1 MLTLHRR
8 DLTAFRTVFRRCR
21 PTRAPGPNLLL
32 RVTVVGTTLRFLS
45 TTPDV
50 TLGYTRDG
58 EHRGDDLDWCLPGS
72 VLDVAEQTDTEAFEL
87 HPLGKTRVRVRW
99 PGGEREFDLVKANRP
114 VWPESP
120 DRWGQADG
128 LLLTALHEAGRTADR
143 SPGRW
148 ASHRVQLQ
156 GAAGRVVGTDTKQA
170 LIWDGFRFPFDES
183 VLVPAVAAFGS
194 KEWKR
199 EAVRV
204 GRTKSHVVF
213 AVGTWTL
220 GLAVDPSGKFPDATA
235 IVPKAQ
241 TPTVVHLSEDD
252 ARLALTRLN
261 DTPHDDDDTN
271 AVTLD
276 ATEGGVAVRWRLGDD
291 KPRNE
296 LRLPGSRSTGP
307 AVRYAFDRQYLLRGL
322 ALGFRTLK
330 VCGAHRPLAMT
341 DRHRLY
347 LAAGHDPSTAIP
359 PDDTVRTIGDAIS
372 PIVLRSQP
380 PNPEPPMPIPPTR
393 TGPPPDDAPAPDPLA
408 EAEAVRDLLAEAA
421 QRANQLVQMLKAK
434 RKADRAITQAVR
446 SLRALPLGGGT

>member
-8 DLTAFRTVFRRCR
+8 DLTTFRTVFRRCR
-21 PTRAPGPNLLL
+21 PTRAPDQLL
-32 RVTVVGTTLRFLS
+32 RVIVAGTSLRFLS

-50 TLGYTRDG
+50 TLGYTREC
-58 EHRGDDLDWCLPGS
+58 EHRGDDLDWCLPAA
-72 VLDVAEQTDTEAFEL
+72 VLELAEQTVTETFEL

-99 PGGEREFDLVKANRP
+99 PGGEREFELAKANRP
-114 VWPESP
+114 AWPDGP

-128 LLLTALHEAGRTADR
+128 LLLTALHETGRTADR

-156 GAAGRVVGTDTKQA
+156 GDAGRVVGTDTKQA
-170 LIWDGFRFPFDES
+170 LIWEGFRFPFNES

-204 GRTKSHVVF
+204 GRTKSQVVF
-213 AVGTWTL
+213 AVGPWTL
-220 GLAVDPSGKFPDATA
+220 GLTVDTTGKFPDATA

-241 TPTVVHLSEDD
+241 TPTLIHLSEDD
-252 ARLALTRLN
+252 ARLALARLN
-261 DTPHDDDDTN
+261 NTPDDDN
-271 AVTLD
+271 SVTID
-276 ATEGGVAVRWRLGDD
+276 AGDAGVAVRWRVGDD
-291 KPRNE
+291 KPPNE
-296 LRLPGSRSTGP
+296 LRLSGSRSSGP

-330 VCGAHRPLAMT
+330 VCGAHRPLTMT

-380 PNPEPPMPIPPTR
+380 PKPEPPMPIPPTR
-393 TGPPPDDAPAPDPLA
+393 TGPPPDDESAPDPLA

-446 SLRALPLGGGT
+446 SLRALPLGGRA